1 MMAVPHHPMTPT
13 SRAALVVLAT
23 MASGA
28 SLTMAALAAVER
40 GSTATDKGL
49 HVVTAAVLALGCNL
63 LPGLALRGWRMAWL
77 VAGLCLVATLYNQA
91 HWYASAGHRAGD
103 ARATAEV
110 TLSQSAQVAR
120 DELASLAGTPTL
132 AQAGDA
138 LAKAQAKAERAQ
150 AAQRL
155 CDSTTPGRCTAAA
168 TGASAAV
175 AHLRAAEQTAQQAQ
189 RVGELRRRLAA
200 EAQTADTQ
208 RQRAATDPV
217 DARLAELTGW
227 SPAVIGLGGSLL
239 QGALLEGVAAL
250 LWAVALASPAAAPSR
265 NPHVSTDTH
274 PPLQGA
280 HREHTRIPS
289 AIRQRLTNAWRHV
302 RQAVGRDSSGRRV
315 VGVHQP
321 GDVQPSPTGRSA
333 VGVESVH
340 AAVFGAVS
348 PGGGGVWQGAGA
360 LPGGDGGHLGVRQ
373 QPGRVSAGGHGHH
386 AAPVRRRG
394 RERGLLS

>member
-189 RVGELRRRLAA
+189 RVGDLRRQLAA
-200 EAQTADTQ
+200 EAQTADMQ

-250 LWAVALASPAAAPSR
+250 LWAVALASPAASSSR
-265 NPHVSTDTH
+265 NPHVSTDT

-280 HREHTRIPS
+280 PREHTRIPP
-289 AIRQRLTNAWRHV
+289 AIRRRLTNAWRYV
-302 RQAVGRDSSGRRV
+302 RQATGRDSGWRRA

-321 GDVQPSPTGRSA
+321 GDVQPHPEGRSA
-333 VGVESVH
+333 PGVEFVH
-340 AAVFGAVS
+340 PAVFGAVS
-348 PGGGGVWQGAGA
+348 SGGGGVWQGSGA
-360 LPGGDGGHLGVRQ
+360 LPGCDGGHHGVRQ
-373 QPGRVSAGGHGHH
+373 PPGRDSTGWHGHH